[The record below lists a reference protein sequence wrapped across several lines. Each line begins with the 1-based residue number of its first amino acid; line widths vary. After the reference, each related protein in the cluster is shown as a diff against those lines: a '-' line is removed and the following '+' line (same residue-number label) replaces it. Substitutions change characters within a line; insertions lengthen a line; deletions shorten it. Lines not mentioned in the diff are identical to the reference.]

1 MVNHW
6 KLTCYTFQL
15 TQQHWSKNKP
25 ALVNNQST
33 SIVATFSF
41 LKSILITS
49 KPIHTSLKKK
59 HITSPCVP
67 LSLIKSTYKCFH
79 ASIFIVKIQSYI
91 SAVSK
96 YFISLNTVFQFFCV
110 IFAGWG
116 FPVFLWN
123 QIRSIILSDG
133 WFWVNR
139 HQFRENDL
147 NIFMFFLEHFLHLRK
162 IVS

>member
-15 TQQHWSKNKP
+15 TQQDWSKNKP

-41 LKSILITS
+41 LKFILITS

-116 FPVFLWN
+116 FPVFIWN

-133 WFWVNR
+133 
-139 HQFRENDL
+139 
-147 NIFMFFLEHFLHLRK
+147 
-162 IVS
+162 